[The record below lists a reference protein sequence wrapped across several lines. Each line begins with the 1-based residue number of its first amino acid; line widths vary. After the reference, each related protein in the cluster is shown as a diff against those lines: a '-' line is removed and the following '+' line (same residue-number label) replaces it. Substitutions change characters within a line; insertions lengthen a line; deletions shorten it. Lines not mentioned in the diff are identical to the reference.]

1 MHTDCC
7 MSYFLKLSALLLFLC
22 LVFRANAQQRT
33 IDSIERLLPAQ
44 RDSVL
49 AASYNELTWQY
60 RTIDRKKAISYGQKA
75 IELSHRINYL
85 KGEAQAYNDLGI
97 LYMDAQDFE
106 AALSSYTKAIP
117 IRRQLNDQKG
127 LAAVYLK
134 MGIVYQKWGKFDKA
148 LGHGQQSLQLYEAL
162 KDDFGTATALNNIG
176 ITNHNI
182 GHEDVALDY
191 YKRSLEIRL
200 RIKDQNGIAMSY
212 LNMGNAW
219 FNKGDLAKGKMYF
232 EDADSIGKIAKAF
245 ETISTATHNLAGI
258 YEKTGPYDKG
268 LSLVEEAFTIRQKM
282 GDMKGMASSL
292 SVWGGLFI
300 RTKNYP
306 KAEEKLLQ
314 ALQVADTLQS
324 CLPEKVQIY
333 SNLNKLYEATG
344 DYKKASE
351 MGRMV
356 LQCKDSIYTTD
367 MNKRFSEMET
377 KYQTAV
383 KEQQIQQQ
391 KFELS
396 KKNYILAGVCGVLLL
411 CILLGF
417 SYYKRFRLKQE
428 RQLQAEIIHQQDI
441 ASKGII
447 EAEERERKRIAGDL
461 HDGIGQLFSA
471 VKMNLSAISGSIKF
485 EDQQTAESYDKT
497 LAMVDE
503 SCKEVR
509 SISHQMMPNTLLK
522 YGLASAVRDFISKI
536 DTRQLKVHLEISGL
550 NERLDSNTETVL
562 YRVLQET
569 VNNVIKH
576 AGASQLD
583 IQLNKEEDGVTATI
597 EDNGHGFDMTTIE
610 QREGIGLKNIRTR
623 IEYLKGHVEFDSTPG
638 RGTVVSV
645 WVPVNPVS

>member
-1 MHTDCC
+1 
-7 MSYFLKLSALLLFLC
+7 MSRFLKLFTLFVFISP
-22 LVFRANAQQRT
+22 VFRANAQQRT
-33 IDSIERLLPAQ
+33 IDSIEHLLPAQ
-44 RDSVL
+44 HDSVL

-60 RTIDRKKAISYGQKA
+60 RNIDRKKAIDYGQKA
-75 IELSHRINYL
+75 IELSQKINYL
-85 KGEAQAYNDLGI
+85 RGEAQAYNDLGI

-106 AALSSYTKAIP
+106 AALASYTKAIP
-117 IRRQLNDQKG
+117 IRQKLDDKKG

-134 MGIVYQKWGKFDKA
+134 MGIVYQKCGKFDKA
-148 LGHGQQSLQLYEAL
+148 LENGQQSLQLYEAL

-182 GHEDVALDY
+182 GHEDAALDY

-200 RIKDQNGIAMSY
+200 RIKDQNGVAMSY
-212 LNMGNAW
+212 LNIGNAW
-219 FNKGDLAKGKMYF
+219 FNKGDLVKGKMFF
-232 EDADSIGKIAKAF
+232 ENADSIGKIAKAF
-245 ETISTATHNLAGI
+245 ETVGTATHNLAGI
-258 YEKTGPYDKG
+258 YEKSGPYEKG
-268 LSLVEEAFTIRQKM
+268 LSLIEEAFTIRYKM
-282 GDMKGMASSL
+282 GDAKGMASSL
-292 SVWGGLFI
+292 SVWGSLF
-300 RTKNYP
+300 TKTENYP
-306 KAEEKLLQ
+306 KAQEKLLQ
-314 ALQVADTLQS
+314 ALQIADTLQS

-333 SNLNKLYEATG
+333 TNLNKLYEATG

-351 MGRMV
+351 MARMV

-391 KFELS
+391 QFELS
-396 KKNYILAGVCGVLLL
+396 KKNYILAGVCGILLL
-411 CILLGF
+411 GILLGF
-417 SYYKRFRLKQE
+417 SYYKRFRMKQE

-471 VKMNLSAISGSIKF
+471 VKMNLSAISSSIKF
-485 EDQQTAESYDKT
+485 DDQQTADSYDKT

-536 DTRQLKVHLEISGL
+536 DTRQLKVQLEISGL
-550 NERLDSNTETVL
+550 NQRLDSNTETVL

-583 IQLNKEEDGVTATI
+583 IQLNKEEDGITATI
-597 EDNGHGFDMTTIE
+597 EDNGKGFDMTTIE

-645 WVPVNPVS
+645 WVPVLPTVL